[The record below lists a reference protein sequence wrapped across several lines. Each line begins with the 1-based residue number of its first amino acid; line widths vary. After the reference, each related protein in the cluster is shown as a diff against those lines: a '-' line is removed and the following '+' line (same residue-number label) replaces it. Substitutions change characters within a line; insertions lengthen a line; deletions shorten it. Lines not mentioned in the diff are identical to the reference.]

1 LFNHGFLYSIPH
13 LSIGAR
19 VDWVGVERVGL
30 EAEDEC
36 DYESRG
42 GEFVM
47 PEEGKRGIKGAV

>member
-1 LFNHGFLYSIPH
+1 MNFFCAICCNRPAGGGES
-13 LSIGAR
+13 
-19 VDWVGVERVGL
+19 VDWIGVERVEL